1 MIDPALLDRLREA
14 DPDTWK
20 RFDETELFTYRE
32 YDDYGSI
39 ECYAYQEDVIEA
51 VRAAWLQHVLQEA
64 IASREWAYQIMHTPR
79 HIKATVLKKC
89 IYTIFG
95 EGKTDTEALLRAYL
109 GAIKE

>member
-1 MIDPALLDRLREA
+1 MIDPALLDRLQKA
-14 DPDTWK
+14 DPDVYEEWK
-20 RFDETELFTYRE
+20 GMMITFPVIRE
-32 YDDYGSI
+32 GSRI
-39 ECYAYQEDVIEA
+39 SD
-51 VRAAWLQHVLQEA
+51 AWLQHVLQEA